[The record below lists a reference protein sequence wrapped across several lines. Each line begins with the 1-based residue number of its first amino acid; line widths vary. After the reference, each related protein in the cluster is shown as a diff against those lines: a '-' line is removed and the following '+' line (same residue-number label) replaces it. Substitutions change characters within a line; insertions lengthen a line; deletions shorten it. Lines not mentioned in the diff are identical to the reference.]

1 MNVENRLRSLCM
13 NPDKSSNFKVSAIC
27 ADSRKVIPGAV
38 FVALKG
44 KKQDGHDY
52 LSSAIEKGA
61 QVLVVEDK
69 EKIKSL
75 SFKGMICVV
84 PNTRLTLSML
94 LNEFYNYPSEK
105 MFCIGI
111 TGTNGKTTVSN
122 MLSFILS
129 RCGWR
134 SGLIGTIKNSF
145 ESQEKKSHLTTPDPV
160 ELYNLINRFY
170 LEGAQ
175 ALVMEVSSI
184 GLDQERVA
192 GLDFNLGVFT
202 NLSEDH
208 LDYHPNMLAY
218 FQAKKTLFEIPLYQ
232 GQEWTKSEFRS
243 PLKEDLQK
251 PQNLKK
257 IPLMKAKNNFLAVIN
272 LDDPYGIKLARE
284 IKVPYISYGKKEASF
299 TYEILSSNLHGTWFN
314 LHFDKK
320 KIKIHLPIPGHY
332 NVSNAVAALCCAHV
346 AGFPV
351 KEAAEALSHFP
362 GVPGRMEK
370 VSPPTDHTPLVFVD
384 YAHTPQALSASLSF
398 LKKNKNKDS
407 QLITVF
413 GCGGQ
418 RDHKKRPLMAQ
429 IAESLSSSVI
439 LTSDNP
445 REEDPLN
452 IMDDCMKGAKDK
464 DRFII
469 ELDRRKAIRKALS
482 KAKKTD
488 IVLIA
493 GKGHEQEQIIGSK
506 RYPFSDDKVVKEFF
520 S

>member
-1 MNVENRLRSLCM
+1 MNVENRLLSLCV
-13 NPDKSSNFKVSAIC
+13 NPDKNSNFKISAIC
-27 ADSRKVIPGAV
+27 ADSRKAIPGAV

-52 LSSAIEKGA
+52 LMSAIEKGA
-61 QVLVVEDK
+61 KALVVEDK
-69 EKIKSL
+69 EKIKAL

-84 PNTRLTLSML
+84 PNTRSILPVL
-94 LNEFYNYPSEK
+94 LNEFYDYPSEK

-111 TGTNGKTTVSN
+111 TGTNGKTTVSS

-145 ESQEKKSHLTTPDPV
+145 GSQEEKSRLTTPDPV
-160 ELYNLINRFY
+160 ELYKLLNRFY

-184 GLDQERVA
+184 GLDQQRVA
-192 GLDFNLGVFT
+192 ELDFNLGVFT

-208 LDYHPNMLAY
+208 LDYHLNMSEY
-218 FQAKKTLFEIPLYQ
+218 FQAKKKLFEMPLSLAT
-232 GQEWTKSEFRS
+232 G
-243 PLKEDLQK
+243 
-251 PQNLKK
+251 
-257 IPLMKAKNNFLAVIN
+257 KNHFLAVVN
-272 LDDPYGIKLARE
+272 LDDPYGIRLSRE
-284 IKVPYISYGKKEASF
+284 MKVPYISYGKKEARF
-299 TYEILSSNLHGTWFN
+299 IYEILSSNLSGTWFN

-320 KIKIHLPIPGHY
+320 KIKIHLPIPGTY
-332 NVSNAVAALCCAHV
+332 NVSNAAAALCCAQA
-346 AGFPV
+346 AGFSL
-351 KEAAEALSHFP
+351 KEAAEALAHFP

-370 VSPPTDHTPLVFVD
+370 VSPPGHTPMVFVD

-398 LKKNKNKDS
+398 LKQNKS
-407 QLITVF
+407 SRLITVF

-418 RDHKKRPLMAQ
+418 RDRKKRPLMAQ
-429 IAESLSSSVI
+429 IAEYLSDSVI

-445 REEDPLN
+445 REEDPLTIVN
-452 IMDDCMKGAKDK
+452 DCMKGVKDK
-464 DRFII
+464 EKFII
-469 ELDRRKAIRKALS
+469 ELDRKKAIKKALE

-488 IVLIA
+488 LVFIA

-506 RYPFSDDKVVKEFF
+506 RYPFSDNETVKEFF